1 MTAILRGLRKAQGYA
16 CIVEEFG
23 TREAD
28 TFTCN
33 HCQKVVA
40 VKAGASPTDLGGY
53 CGGCSKM
60 ICPKCVG
67 KACLPFE
74 KLFERLER
82 DYERRRSYGLTA

>member
-1 MTAILRGLRKAQGYA
+1 MTFAVLTGLRKAQGYA
-16 CIVEEFG
+16 CIVDPEEG

-53 CGGCSKM
+53 CGEAVR
-60 ICPKCVG
+60 P
-67 KACLPFE
+67 P
-74 KLFERLER
+74 
-82 DYERRRSYGLTA
+82 